1 MSSFQFFSKNPQD
14 LDPGYRIRQ
23 VTEQEL
29 MEVPVQWVTGHVLW
43 LVNFQ
48 PSEIRV

>member
-1 MSSFQFFSKNPQD
+1 MSSFQFLSFSKNPQD

-29 MEVPVQWVTGHVLW
+29 MEVQKWVMFMAG
-43 LVNFQ
+43 
-48 PSEIRV
+48 E